1 MFFKNLDKHKSKN
14 INKVNFN
21 DKLHSVSTNLNTL
34 KNEDIIEKKTNLME
48 VDEIIKENKNNK
60 KNLSE
65 KFKSKLLKSSITI
78 SVKTKSTTII
88 YYSQ

>member
-1 MFFKNLDKHKSKN
+1 
-14 INKVNFN
+14 
-21 DKLHSVSTNLNTL
+21 
-34 KNEDIIEKKTNLME
+34 ME

-60 KNLSE
+60 KNINE
-65 KFKSKLLKSSITI
+65 KFKAKLLKSSITI

>member
-48 VDEIIKENKNNK
+48 VDEIIKENKNYK
-60 KNLSE
+60 KNLNE

>member
-1 MFFKNLDKHKSKN
+1 
-14 INKVNFN
+14 
-21 DKLHSVSTNLNTL
+21 
-34 KNEDIIEKKTNLME
+34 ME

-60 KNLSE
+60 KNIND